1 MQKEQRTN
9 PILHFTSVL
18 NYFHEKVVFFVMSW
32 CTSGVGLQVLPF
44 IDNRHL
50 GSNFLASSDF
60 LVSNSLCNGV
70 GMAFCC
76 GFHCIWKCEA
86 RMNVLLCWTC

>member
-50 GSNFLASSDF
+50 GSNFLPAISLYRIVF
-60 LVSNSLCNGV
+60 VMGLVWRFAV
-70 GMAFCC
+70 GSTVYESV
-76 GFHCIWKCEA
+76 KPE
-86 RMNVLLCWTC
+86 